1 MFRTRTSRLT
11 ATALCLVAAGA
22 PLMGAGPDE
31 RGRRGGHG
39 GRDGGFSGVFGG
51 VTIRIGEQPRR
62 PEIRRVEIRR
72 VEEVLPCDLRF
83 SAYQSRDTV
92 IIVATGTNRG
102 TGFQTGFQACNIHDR
117 TPELRLMNT
126 SRCEPCG
133 QVTTAFEVSSSFH
146 TRHQIG
152 CIKVIVAGR
161 AFDVHVVQTPCL

>member
-31 RGRRGGHG
+31 RGRGR
-39 GRDGGFSGVFGG
+39 GRDDGFSGIFGKID
-51 VTIRIGEQPRR
+51 IRIGQPRR
-62 PEIRRVEIRR
+62 PEIRHVEVRH
-72 VEEVLPCDLRF
+72 VEEVMPCDLKL

-92 IIVATGTNRG
+92 IIVATGTNRS
-102 TGFQTGFQACNIHDR
+102 TGFQTGFQACDIHDR

-126 SRCEPCG
+126 SSCEPCG
-133 QVTTAFEVSSSFH
+133 QVMTGFEVSSSFH

-161 AFDVHVVQTPCL
+161 AFDVHVVQTPCR